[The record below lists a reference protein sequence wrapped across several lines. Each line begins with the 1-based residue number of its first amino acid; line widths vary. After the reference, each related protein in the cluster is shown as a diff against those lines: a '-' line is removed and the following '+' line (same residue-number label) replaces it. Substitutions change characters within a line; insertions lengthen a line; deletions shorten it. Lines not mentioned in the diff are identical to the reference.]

1 MCDAD
6 DEDDVDDQD
15 NDECVCIAM
24 MMMWMMMHLCVFMCN
39 YEFFFNCVPQ
49 SGQFHIVFAVG
60 K

>member
-1 MCDAD
+1 MCVYCD
-6 DEDDVDDQD
+6 DDDVDDD
-15 NDECVCIAM
+15 ALV
-24 MMMWMMMHLCVFMCN
+24 CVFMCN